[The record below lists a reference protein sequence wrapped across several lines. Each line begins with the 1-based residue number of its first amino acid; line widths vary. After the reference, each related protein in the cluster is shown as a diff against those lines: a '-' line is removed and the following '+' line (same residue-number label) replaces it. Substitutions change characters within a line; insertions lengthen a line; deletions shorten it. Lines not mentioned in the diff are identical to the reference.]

1 MYKKFIEK
9 LREREREP
17 FFCERKPCIEW
28 NRYLQIYSKRM
39 WIRRDKIKEDE
50 EKEEE
55 NIYVEGSGEMKR
67 RRIIFM

>member
-1 MYKKFIEK
+1 
-9 LREREREP
+9 
-17 FFCERKPCIEW
+17 
-28 NRYLQIYSKRM
+28 M

-50 EKEEE
+50 EKEKE